1 MAALDAWART
11 GMEPPQSTHPSFR
24 DTTLVAHSDFKFPS
38 LPGLQQPTFVPGG
51 YRADVPAP
59 YSAMPFLLP
68 KVDADGNDLGGIRL
82 PSVSVPLGTLT
93 GWQFRS
99 EAIGAPT
106 TLIAMAGAFI
116 EFPKTRA
123 DRERTK
129 DPRLSIAERY
139 GTRAEYV
146 KRVHDAAAKLAEQRF
161 ILSEDVEPITSELAK
176 QWDAIM
182 GASAAKTS
190 SR

>member
-1 MAALDAWART
+1 M
-11 GMEPPQSTHPSFR
+11 
-24 DTTLVAHSDFKFPS
+24 
-38 LPGLQQPTFVPGG
+38 PGG

-59 YSAMPFLLP
+59 YSAMPFLVP
-68 KVDADGNDLGGIRL
+68 RVDADGNDTGRHPTSDRVGAAGNADRL
-82 PSVSVPLGTLT
+82 AVPQRT
-93 GWQFRS
+93 
-99 EAIGAPT
+99 IGAPS
-106 TLIAMAGAFI
+106 TLIAMAGAYI
-116 EFPKTRA
+116 EFPKTKA

-161 ILSEDVEPITSELAK
+161 ILSEDVEPIANELAK

>member
-1 MAALDAWART
+1 
-11 GMEPPQSTHPSFR
+11 
-24 DTTLVAHSDFKFPS
+24 
-38 LPGLQQPTFVPGG
+38 
-51 YRADVPAP
+51 
-59 YSAMPFLLP
+59 MPFLLP
-68 KVDADGNDLGGIRL
+68 KVDADGNDVAGIRL
-82 PSVSVPLGTLT
+82 PIVSVPLGTLT

-99 EAIGAPT
+99 PQIGAPS

-129 DPRLSIAERY
+129 DPRLSITERY
-139 GTRAEYV
+139 GSRAEYLR
-146 KRVHDAAAKLAEQRF
+146 RVREAAVKLADQRF
-161 ILSEDVEPITSELAK
+161 VLKEDVQPITDELAA

-182 GASAAKTS
+182 SGAGAAKTS

>member
-1 MAALDAWART
+1 
-11 GMEPPQSTHPSFR
+11 
-24 DTTLVAHSDFKFPS
+24 V
-38 LPGLQQPTFVPGG
+38 QQPTFVPGG
-51 YRADVPAP
+51 YRADVPVA

-68 KVDADGNDLGGIRL
+68 KVDADGNDVAGIRL
-82 PSVSVPLGTLT
+82 PIVSVPLGTLT

-99 EAIGAPT
+99 AEIGAPS

-116 EFPKTRA
+116 EFPKTKA

-129 DPRLSIAERY
+129 DPRLSISERY
-139 GTRAEYV
+139 VSRAEYV
-146 KRVHDAAAKLAEQRF
+146 KRVHDAAVKLADQRF
-161 ILSEDVEPITSELAK
+161 VLKDDVQPITDELAA

-182 GASAAKTS
+182 GRAAPAKTS